1 MNKDYAMFPG
11 TFDPPSFGH
20 MDVIERAAKLYDK
33 FYVVVGDNISKKTM
47 FTADERASMLKR
59 LVKHLDNVEVC
70 TWSGAT
76 VDFAKKNDI
85 GVIIRGIRAINDFEN
100 EFELALVYKQMLP
113 ELEILFM
120 PTDSRL
126 SMMRSSMIKEMA
138 LFGADISPFVPDLV
152 CQEVK
157 AKLMC

>member
-1 MNKDYAMFPG
+1 MNKNYAMFPG

-20 MDVIERAAKLYDK
+20 LDVIERAAKLYDK

-47 FTADERASMLKR
+47 FTAKERCQMLEK
-59 LVKHLDNVEVC
+59 LVVHLKNVEVC
-70 TWSGAT
+70 SWSGAT
-76 VDFAKKNDI
+76 VDFAKKHD
-85 GVIIRGIRAINDFEN
+85 VAVVVRGIRAINDFEN
-100 EFELALVYKQMLP
+100 EFELALVYKHMLP
-113 ELEILFM
+113 ELETLFM

-138 LFGADISPFVPDLV
+138 LFGADISAFVPDLV
-152 CQEVK
+152 CEEVK

>member
-1 MNKDYAMFPG
+1 MNKNYAMLPG

-20 MDVIERAAKLYDK
+20 IDIIERAAKLYDK

-47 FTADERASMLKR
+47 FTADERRNMLVE
-59 LVKHLDNVEVC
+59 LVRHLGNVEVF
-70 TWSGAT
+70 TWSGAM
-76 VDFAKKNDI
+76 VDFAKKHDV
-85 GVIIRGIRAINDFEN
+85 GVIVRGIRAINDFEN
-100 EFELALVYKQMLP
+100 EFELAHVYKQMMP

-138 LFGADISPFVPDLV
+138 LFGADISPFAPDLV
-152 CQEVK
+152 CEEVK